1 MRVSEFVTPVGPHV
15 KHVECT
21 LLNVH
26 HVMPVKIEF
35 LLMVNVRVNN
45 LLMKTM
51 VSARF
56 AKQSSLTV
64 ILVKIR
70 IYVLAVKKDS
80 LSRKILR
87 LASIVLQK

>member
-1 MRVSEFVTPVGPHV
+1 
-15 KHVECT
+15 
-21 LLNVH
+21 
-26 HVMPVKIEF
+26 MPVKIEF